1 MDRYRNERNG
11 PAESSWRG
19 LRLKWIDNLLYAAGR
34 MLASEPIETGHV
46 PV

>member
-1 MDRYRNERNG
+1 MNG
-11 PAESSWRG
+11 MA
-19 LRLKWIDNLLYAAGR
+19 RLWLKRIDNLLYAAGR